1 MAFEELKNEVLSGIR
16 EVDATIDAHG
26 IEEVAATL
34 SRTSPLVVF
43 FVQIDQLP
51 PQGLVPTCV

>member
-16 EVDATIDAHG
+16 EVDATIAAHG
-26 IEEVAATL
+26 IEEVAAKL
-34 SRTSPLVVF
+34 SRTSPLVVL

-51 PQGLVPTCV
+51 RQGFVPTCV

>member
-16 EVDATIDAHG
+16 EVDATIAAHG

-34 SRTSPLVVF
+34 SRTPLVVL

-51 PQGLVPTCV
+51 HQGFVPTCV